1 MAAGVVTDLEAV
13 SDSLNNIFD
22 YSPGVWSRFRQTPH
36 AGRYAEDEVG
46 VSGAQAGSVA
56 ARSLLRLQLKRR
68 PQGVSARF
76 QAYGCPTA
84 IAVGEWLCE
93 QIEAQ
98 GLAALAGLRA
108 PDIRQALEISEDRI
122 HCALM
127 GEDVLQALVKQ
138 I

>member
-1 MAAGVVTDLEAV
+1 MNAILH
-13 SDSLNNIFD
+13 NIFD

-36 AGRYAEDEVG
+36 AGRFAEGESG
-46 VSGAQAGSVA
+46 VASAQAGSVA
-56 ARSLLRLQLKRR
+56 ARSLLRLQLRRR
-68 PQGVSARF
+68 PEGVAARF

-93 QIEAQ
+93 QIEAR
-98 GLAALAGLRA
+98 GLTALAGLRA
-108 PDIRQALEISEDRI
+108 PDIRQALEISDDRI

-127 GEDVLQALVKQ
+127 GEDVLNTLVQQ

>member
-1 MAAGVVTDLEAV
+1 MAQGVVAHMEA
-13 SDSLNNIFD
+13 LNNIFD

-36 AGRYAEDEVG
+36 AGRYVEGEAG
-46 VSGAQAGSVA
+46 VVSSQAGSVA
-56 ARSLLRLQLKRR
+56 ARSLLRLQVRR
-68 PQGVSARF
+68 EPMQARF

-93 QIEAQ
+93 QIETR
-98 GLAALAGLRA
+98 GLAALAGLKA

-127 GEDVLQALVKQ
+127 GEDVLKALLQ
-138 I
+138 QT